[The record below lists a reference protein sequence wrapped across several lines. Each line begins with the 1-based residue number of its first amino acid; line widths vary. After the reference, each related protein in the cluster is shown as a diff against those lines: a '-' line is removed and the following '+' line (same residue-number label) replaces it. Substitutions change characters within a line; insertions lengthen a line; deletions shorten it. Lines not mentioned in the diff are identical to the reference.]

1 MSIGSSGRIV
11 IEIDPKTKRN
21 LYSALTKKGVTLKD
35 WFLERAEKYLTDPPD
50 EQPDNEGKVITEGD
64 S

>member
-21 LYSALTKKGVTLKD
+21 LYSVLTKNGVTLKA
-35 WFLERAEKYLTDPPD
+35 WFLECTDRYLTESPTGRMD
-50 EQPDNEGKVITEGD
+50 TESRAVTKCKG
-64 S
+64 

>member
-11 IEIDPKTKRN
+11 IEIDPQTKRN

-35 WFLERAEKYLTDPPD
+35 WFLDCADKYLTDLPN
-50 EQPDNEGKVITEGD
+50 QQTDNEGKVITEGN